1 MLCGYDQHFYLIL
14 TTGLYL
20 LYLGLKTFGAKI
32 KQMLHGKI
40 FFHDDHNL
48 DEVEAVEPRRR
59 LSMSALADVKL
70 AESETKRI
78 RLSTSKISG
87 QHKRKLVEGVLL
99 VVSKIKRRRM
109 KLLEE
114 RDLEINK
121 FLGLETQIKEE
132 SIRKSNSEI
141 SENMEKD
148 YFHSRN
154 DEGVIDRFDGLETEN
169 NLLTEKSDKNN
180 KQGHT
185 LENEFG
191 YDEEQ
196 EEQVQYNPLAWP
208 EKGSDRLLYLLLFPI
223 NLFFFFLFPNIAEK
237 THFAKFATSFIVQL
251 LCTAGLAFLLV
262 VANYTLIGQL
272 RWTIR
277 FVGLLNGLILA
288 FPYLSL
294 N

>member
-1 MLCGYDQHFYLIL
+1 MLCGYDRHFYLFL

-40 FFHDDHNL
+40 FFHDDQNL

-59 LSMSALADVKL
+59 LSMSALAEIKL
-70 AESETKRI
+70 ADSETKRI

-87 QHKRKLVEGVLL
+87 LHKRKLVEGVLL
-99 VVSKIKRRRM
+99 VVTKIRRRRM

-114 RDLEINK
+114 RDLEVNK

-148 YFHSRN
+148 YFQSRN

-185 LENEFG
+185 MENEFG

-196 EEQVQYNPLAWP
+196 EEQVEEGGGREEGGWSR
-208 EKGSDRLLYLLLFPI
+208 GRLR
-223 NLFFFFLFPNIAEK
+223 E
-237 THFAKFATSFIVQL
+237 
-251 LCTAGLAFLLV
+251 
-262 VANYTLIGQL
+262 
-272 RWTIR
+272 
-277 FVGLLNGLILA
+277 
-288 FPYLSL
+288 
-294 N
+294 